1 MQWHKKKPICKNFRY
16 HQNRYAHHQENSLSF
31 FVEFSSLT
39 LSEFSFS
46 IFFERNMC
54 SGIRQNTIAFIFL
67 PSVLLR
73 HFISVARKNKWRGW
87 NNYNDRELLCNQKNK
102 KIKSDFSWK
111 KERKINICIS
121 IKVKVAV
128 RIFVSLEIEKLF
140 NGQLCIHVDIF
151 SAWIKLLCCFTITN
165 WYIWNKQGV

>member
-1 MQWHKKKPICKNFRY
+1 MTQKNPSVKILDIIKIAMHTTRKILSHF
-16 HQNRYAHHQENSLSF
+16 SLSF
-31 FVEFSSLT
+31 PLSLSQNF
-39 LSEFSFS
+39 LSTFL
-46 IFFERNMC
+46 FERNMC

-87 NNYNDRELLCNQKNK
+87 NNYNDRKLLCNQKNK
-102 KIKSDFSWK
+102 KIKWDFSWK